1 VWNQRYKALLNEG
14 AEGPIALS
22 IADMVALAAAS
33 TPSPAQVDENI
44 VTPGPWGFIIFFAV
58 AVITILLILDM
69 TRRIRRTR
77 YRAEVRERLEQE
89 QQERDA
95 PGADRPE

>member
-1 VWNQRYKALLNEG
+1 VWDQRYKALLDEG

-22 IADMVALAAAS
+22 IVGIVALAAAS
-33 TPSPAQVDENI
+33 TPSPGPVDESI

-89 QQERDA
+89 QDA
-95 PGADRPE
+95 AGSEGPE